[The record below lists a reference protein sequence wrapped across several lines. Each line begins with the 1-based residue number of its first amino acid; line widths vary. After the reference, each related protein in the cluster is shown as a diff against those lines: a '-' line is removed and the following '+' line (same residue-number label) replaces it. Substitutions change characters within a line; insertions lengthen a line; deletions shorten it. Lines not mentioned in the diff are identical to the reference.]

1 MVPEFEIAYRT
12 LQSRDARFDGWFFV
26 AVTTTG
32 IYCRPSCPAMTPQR
46 RHVRFFA
53 TAAAAQAAGFR
64 ACMRCRPDAVP
75 GSPQWNLRADVAGRA
90 MRLIADGVVDREGV
104 EGLAR
109 RLAYSPRHLRRVLIE
124 QLGAGPLGLAR
135 AQRAQTARLLIE
147 TTALPFSE
155 VAFAAGFSSLRQFND
170 TVRTVYA
177 LTPTEIRWRARGR
190 RRAGGHAPAAP
201 PEPGTLL
208 LRLPRREP
216 FDADGLLRFLEA
228 RAVPGLE
235 EVADGSYRRTLRLP
249 HGDGVAEL
257 MPRADHVAC
266 RLGLADLRDLAAA
279 VGRCRA
285 LLDLDA
291 DPRAV
296 DAALARD
303 PLLAPLVAA
312 APGRRVPGTV
322 DGAELAVRTVVGQQV
337 SVAGAR
343 RVVARLAES
352 LGRPLAAP
360 SGTLRVLFPTAA
372 ELAAADPALLPLTE
386 ARRRTVL
393 ALAREIGHGRLVVSG
408 AADRDELRAR
418 LRALPGIGEWT
429 VECILMRLGDTDA
442 FPATDLGV
450 RRALRELDRPDDAAE
465 AARQAEPWRPW
476 RAYAVQHLW
485 GTPRL

>member
-1 MVPEFEIAYRT
+1 MLPDFEIAYRT

-32 IYCRPSCPAMTPQR
+32 IYCRPSCPAMTPHR
-46 RHVRFFA
+46 DHVRIYP

-64 ACMRCRPDAVP
+64 ACLRCRPDAVP
-75 GSPQWNLRADVAGRA
+75 GSPQWNLRSDVAGRA

-104 EGLAR
+104 DGLAR

-124 QLGAGPLGLAR
+124 ELGAGPLDLAR
-135 AQRAQTARLLIE
+135 AQRAHTARLLIE
-147 TTALPFSE
+147 TTAVPFNE

-177 LTPTEIRWRARGR
+177 LTPTEIRRRARGR
-190 RRAGGHAPAAP
+190 RHAGGRAPGAP
-201 PEPGTLL
+201 LEPGSLP

-216 FDADGLLRFLEA
+216 FDAAGLLRFLAA

-235 EVADGSYRRTLRLP
+235 EVSGETYRRTLLLP
-249 HGDGVAEL
+249 HGDGVVEL
-257 MPRADHVAC
+257 TPRADHVEC
-266 RLGLADLRDLAAA
+266 RLRLADLRDLATA

-296 DAALARD
+296 DDALARD

-343 RVVARLAES
+343 RVVARLAAS
-352 LGRPLAAP
+352 LGRPLAQP
-360 SGTLRVLFPTAA
+360 SGTLSVVFPTTAA
-372 ELAAADPALLPLTE
+372 LADADPALLPLTE

-393 ALAREIGHGRLVVSG
+393 ALAREIDDGRLVVSG
-408 AADRDELRAR
+408 TADRDELRAR
-418 LRALPGIGEWT
+418 LLATPGIGEWT

-450 RRALRELDRPDDAAE
+450 RRALRGLALPDNAA
-465 AARQAEPWRPW
+465 AAGRRAEPWRPW

-485 GTPRL
+485 AMDS